1 MAYHASSTYI
11 HRIYTLTLL
20 KICNLYTWLDL
31 HRAYATLEGNKSLL
45 SKYSLLLITYTGRV
59 YVTTGGGGVLGGGAV
74 SPTEPKLL
82 FFWGD
87 WLRGDWVRGDIKTW
101 PNTLAD
107 KISRSSIGFAE
118 EVLNMMCSRFQRS
131 IRSCIYKC
139 ISVCSIELCVN
150 ILGVV
155 YIGTWVNASG
165 YTAYL

>member
-31 HRAYATLEGNKSLL
+31 HRAYATLEGNKSLW

-59 YVTTGGGGVLGGGAV
+59 YCVPCGGGVLGGGAV
-74 SPTEPKLL
+74 SPTESELL

-87 WLRGDWVRGDIKTW
+87 MCWGDWVSGDIRTW
-101 PNTLAD
+101 PKTLAD
-107 KISRSSIGFAE
+107 TISRSSIGLAE
-118 EVLNMMCSRFQRS
+118 DVLKIMCSRFQRS

-155 YIGTWVNASG
+155 YIGTWVNVSG